1 MIFNQYSRVEGD
13 KGAGT
18 RENWGRGPGEN
29 GGGEGGGSGIYLRA
43 ESESRNQ
50 KGTCLLFI
58 TACHPVKNRF
68 PAKFFDFHLTSTE
81 A

>member
-13 KGAGT
+13 KGVGT
-18 RENWGRGPGEN
+18 RENWGRER
-29 GGGEGGGSGIYLRA
+29 GGSGIYLRA

-58 TACHPVKNRF
+58 TACHPVNNRF

>member
-1 MIFNQYSRVEGD
+1 MEGD

-18 RENWGRGPGEN
+18 RENWGPER
-29 GGGEGGGSGIYLRA
+29 GGSGIYLRA

-58 TACHPVKNRF
+58 TACHPVKNRL